1 MAENSTKSHVDAD
14 GSAVERST
22 RERSLPKHLS
32 DYTDVPG
39 QNKLQTIKNR
49 RSSMKANLTKKINI
63 TENYIEGRK
72 NRKLIEL
79 ALTQLNRAWGQLIEN
94 HKEFETLCNND
105 EKLQNADTWLLES

>member
-1 MAENSTKSHVDAD
+1 MESHVNAD

-22 RERSLPKHLS
+22 RERNLPKHLN
-32 DYTDVPG
+32 DYTNVPG

-63 TENYIEGRK
+63 IENYIEGRK

-79 ALTQLNRAWGQLIEN
+79 ALTQLNTAWDQL
-94 HKEFETLCNND
+94 
-105 EKLQNADTWLLES
+105 